1 MKVMGIDPG
10 LNITGYACVECG
22 EGSEAPRLLEAGV
35 IRMPKTTD
43 LPVRLG
49 HLFEELESLLGEFS
63 PGRLVV
69 ESIFSHKRFQGSG
82 LLMGHARGVI
92 LLAAQRRGVPT
103 GELAPAEVKKAL
115 TGNGRATKDQMQQA
129 VMSQCGLSEVPSPP
143 DVADAIAIALGA
155 AHRGHVETMG
165 LD

>member
-10 LNITGYACVECG
+10 LNLTGYACVECG
-22 EGSEAPRLLEAGV
+22 GGKDAPRLLEAGV
-35 IRMPKTTD
+35 IRMPRTSD
-43 LPVRLG
+43 LPARLS
-49 HLFEELESLLGEFS
+49 HLFEELESLLSEFT

-92 LLAAQRRGVPT
+92 LLAAERRGVPT

-115 TGNGRATKDQMQQA
+115 TGNGRATKAQMQQA

-155 AHRGHVETMG
+155 AHRGHFETMD